1 MATMEIEMVDCG
13 QRGVAEELKALM
25 SKRNRN
31 GRLWTKRSG

>member
-1 MATMEIEMVDCG
+1 MVDCG
-13 QRGVAEELKALM
+13 QRGVAEELKVLM